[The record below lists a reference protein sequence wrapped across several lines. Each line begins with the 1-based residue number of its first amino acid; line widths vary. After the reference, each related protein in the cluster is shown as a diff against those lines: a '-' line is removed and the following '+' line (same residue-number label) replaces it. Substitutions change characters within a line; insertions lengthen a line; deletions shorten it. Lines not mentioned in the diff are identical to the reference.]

1 MDRAAMTVGVTGELN
16 DITVLE
22 LTGGRTSAQ
31 TALLGARQRS
41 RLAGGRSSS
50 KFASDLEDS

>member
-22 LTGGRTSAQ
+22 LT
-31 TALLGARQRS
+31 
-41 RLAGGRSSS
+41 AGGQCSNHPPGSAAAVQAGRRS
-50 KFASDLEDS
+50 KLVQVR